1 MSGGRFN
8 YHQYKIDY
16 IADEVEQLIRTND
29 DTTLNEW
36 GDTIGKNYPAN
47 IIAEFKRGL
56 AHLRLAAIYAHRI
69 DWLVSGDDGEETFV
83 ERLQDDLDILRMC
96 RKDDE

>member
-1 MSGGRFN
+1 MSGGYFN

-36 GDTIGKNYPAN
+36 GDTMGKNYPAN
-47 IIAEFKRGL
+47 VIAKFKRGL
-56 AHLRLAAIYAHRI
+56 AHLRLAAIYAQRI
-69 DWLVSGDDGEETFV
+69 DWLVSGDDGEETFL
-83 ERLQDDLDILRMC
+83 ERLQEDLDTFRMC
-96 RKDDE
+96 RKDNE